1 MSTPLDAAARAV
13 DVIRAHLTLSDDT
26 LRALTP
32 YLRPYRAAA
41 GATLFPEGDV
51 CRRVLLMSRGLVRVF
66 YLHEDRE
73 VNLRLLCAPSAVV
86 AFKSFVTGAPAEE
99 TIEALDAV
107 EGVMVRLVD
116 FCDAHPGETA
126 ERLRRVLAEQHFL
139 AMERRL
145 RNLQWKSARERWRFF
160 AAHMEPDIV
169 ARVPGFHVASY
180 LGVRPESLSRVRR
193 PARSGERS

>member
-1 MSTPLDAAARAV
+1 MSTPPDIAAWATN
-13 DVIRAHLTLSDDT
+13 VIRAHISLPDDA
-26 LRALTP
+26 LRAITP
-32 YLRPYRAAA
+32 YLRPYRAAS
-41 GATLFPEGDV
+41 GATLFRAGDL
-51 CRRVLLMSRGLVRVF
+51 CRHVLLMSRGLVRVF

-86 AFKSFVTGAPAEE
+86 AFASFVRGTPSDE
-99 TIEALDAV
+99 TVEALDDV
-107 EGVMVRLVD
+107 EGVMVRLTD

-126 ERLRRVLAEQHFL
+126 ERLRRVLAEQHYL

-145 RNLQWKSARERWRFF
+145 RNLQWRSARERWRFF
-160 AAHMEPDIV
+160 TAHMEPDIV

-193 PARSGERS
+193 APTTRARS